1 MQRNKT
7 GQSMAR
13 GYLPAT
19 LAGLVFL
26 ATLLF
31 NAFTYSALA
40 AHAEIGS
47 AFRLSIE
54 ENSPFIEGYVWMG
67 DLLRGLPGLSG
78 WGDATANAAAE
89 PLIDRIRPHPRG
101 AAAVFFGE
109 PQSSAHGRMLW
120 AQRML
125 PWFAIIAAVL
135 WARRQKPVHMRTRL
149 RA

>member
-1 MQRNKT
+1 MQHAKT
-7 GQSMAR
+7 GQSLSR
-13 GYLPAT
+13 GYLPAIVAAVI
-19 LAGLVFL
+19 LL

-31 NAFTYSALA
+31 NAFSYAALA
-40 AHAEIGS
+40 SHAEIGG
-47 AFRLSIE
+47 AFRLSIKH
-54 ENSPFIEGYVWMG
+54 NSPLIESYVWLG

-89 PLIDRIRPHPRG
+89 PLVDRIKPHPRG

-109 PQSSAHGRMLW
+109 PQSSEHGRMLW

-125 PWFAIIAAVL
+125 PFFAIVAAIL
-135 WARRQKPVHMRTRL
+135 WLRRQKPVHMRQRL